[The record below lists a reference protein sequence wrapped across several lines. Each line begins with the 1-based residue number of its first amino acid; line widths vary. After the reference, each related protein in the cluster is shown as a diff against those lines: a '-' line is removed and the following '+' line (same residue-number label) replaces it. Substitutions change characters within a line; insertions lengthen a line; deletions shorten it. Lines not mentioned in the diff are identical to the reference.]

1 MRRTNL
7 EGSWKV
13 DNKTTAQLV
22 NLTEQISEVAA
33 NSCHDEHWEEAV
45 CSNTQADAAAAAQL
59 EIEAPISEI
68 AWGKRTK
75 SQNHG

>member
-1 MRRTNL
+1 MLPPFDCCSANKGTGKTVAKKVHIKKMIRMRRTNL

-33 NSCHDEHWEEAV
+33 NSCHDEH
-45 CSNTQADAAAAAQL
+45 
-59 EIEAPISEI
+59 
-68 AWGKRTK
+68 
-75 SQNHG
+75 